1 MLPATG
7 VTVVAGEGSLRTWQP
22 ETGLPKSFCGLCGGH
37 VFSGEPGSDGVVGVR
52 FGALHASPGI
62 TPRWRQWMSSAVDWA
77 PIPDDGL
84 PRFDGPR
91 EID

>member
-1 MLPATG
+1 VM
-7 VTVVAGEGSLRTWQP
+7 
-22 ETGLPKSFCGLCGGH
+22 
-37 VFSGEPGSDGVVGVR
+37 GVR
-52 FGALHASPGI
+52 FGALHGDPGI
-62 TPRWRQWMSSAVDWA
+62 TPRWRQWISSAAEWA